1 MSAKKASQSLP
12 PAGGK
17 ANGIIFGQGVYLTE
31 NTSQAA
37 SVELVRHQRTNYA
50 RSRLQAFCPKRTL
63 PFWDSLLQNQQQADG
78 DEDLLVRFL
87 IEQEKQD
94 QEKQQIP
101 GVHVPQVQLR
111 Q

>member
-17 ANGIIFGQGVYLTE
+17 ANEIIFGQGVYLTE

-37 SVELVRHQRTNYA
+37 SVELLRHQRTNYA

-78 DEDLLVRFL
+78 DEDLLVRLL

-94 QEKQQIP
+94 QKQ
-101 GVHVPQVQLR
+101 
-111 Q
+111 